1 MFMHDVIIIGK
12 GPAGL
17 SAAIF
22 TARAQLKTLVI
33 GKTGKSQLIYAKNVE
48 NYFGFPEGINGKK
61 LLELGAKQ
69 AKKWGAE
76 IIEDEVVDIKKDKT
90 FTVKTSNKEY
100 EAKAII
106 IATGIPIQWAGI
118 KGEKE
123 LLGKGV
129 HTCPSCD
136 GPMYKGKKLAVIGS
150 GDYAAEDALELTN
163 YTKDITII
171 SHAPKFT
178 FNKKIEGQLK
188 KNKIKLKIARV
199 KEFVADK
206 FLKKITFEDGE
217 EAFDGA
223 YLACGTAGTTT
234 FASKLGIETKEGLIK
249 TDENGMTNIPGVF
262 AAGNCMGKC
271 RQIAKNTGDGCNAGV
286 NAVKFLKAKDIFFDY
301 AKENEN

>member
-1 MFMHDVIIIGK
+1 MKYDVIIIGK

-33 GKTGKSQLIYAKNVE
+33 GRTEKSQLIYAHDIY
-48 NYFGFPEGINGKK
+48 NYFGFPEGIKGKK

-76 IIEDEVVDIKKDKT
+76 IIEDEVVDIKKGFK
-90 FTVKTSNKEY
+90 VKTSDKEH

-129 HTCPSCD
+129 HTCPNCD
-136 GPMYKGKKLAVIGS
+136 GPMYKGKKLAVIGN

-163 YTKDITII
+163 YTKDVTII
-171 SHAPKFT
+171 SHGPKFT
-178 FNKKIEGQLK
+178 FNKKFEQELK
-188 KNKIKLKIARV
+188 KNKIKLKNARV
-199 KEFVADK
+199 KEFIADK
-206 FLKKITFEDGE
+206 FLKKITFEDGSE

-223 YLACGTAGTTT
+223 YLACGTAGATT
-234 FASKLGIETKEGLIK
+234 FASKLGIELKEGLIK
-249 TDENGMTNIPGVF
+249 TDENGMTNVPGIF
-262 AAGNCMGKC
+262 AAGNCMGAC
-271 RQIAKNTGDGCNAGV
+271 RQIAKNVGDGCNAGV
-286 NAVKFLKAKDIFFDY
+286 STVKFLKAKDIFMDY
-301 AKENEN
+301 AK

>member
-1 MFMHDVIIIGK
+1 MKYDVIIIGQ

-33 GKTGKSQLIYAKNVE
+33 GKTEKSQLSYAPDIY
-48 NYFGFPEGINGKK
+48 NYFGFPDGINGKK
-61 LLELGAKQ
+61 LLENGVKQ

-76 IIEDEVVDIKKDKT
+76 IIEDEAVDIKKG
-90 FTVKTSNKEY
+90 FTVKTADGKY
-100 EAKAII
+100 ETKAII

-136 GPMYKGKKLAVIGS
+136 GPMYKGKKVAVIGN

-163 YTKDITII
+163 YTKDVTII

-178 FNKKIEGQLK
+178 FNKKFEQELK
-188 KNKIKLKIARV
+188 KNKIKLKIAHV

-206 FLKKITFEDGE
+206 FLKKIIFEEGE

-223 YLACGTAGTTT
+223 YLACGTAGATT

-249 TDENGMTNIPGVF
+249 TDENGMTNVPGIF
-262 AAGNCMGKC
+262 AAGNCMVKC
-271 RQIAKNTGDGCNAGV
+271 RQIAKNVGDGCNAGIS
-286 NAVKFLKAKDIFFDY
+286 AVKFLKAKDVFMDY
-301 AKENEN
+301 AK

>member
-1 MFMHDVIIIGK
+1 VKYDVIIIGK

-33 GKTGKSQLIYAKNVE
+33 GRTEKSQLIYAHDIY

-76 IIEDEVVDIKKDKT
+76 IIEDEVVDIKKG
-90 FTVKTSNKEY
+90 FTVKTSDGKY
-100 EAKAII
+100 EAKAVI

-123 LLGKGV
+123 LIGKGV

-136 GPMYKGKKLAVIGS
+136 GPMYKGKKLAVIGN

-163 YTKDITII
+163 YTKNVTII
-171 SHAPKFT
+171 SHSPKFT
-178 FNKKIEGQLK
+178 FNKKYEKELK
-188 KNKIKLKIARV
+188 KNKIKLKIAHV
-199 KEFVADK
+199 KEFIADK

-223 YLACGTAGTTT
+223 YLACGTAGATT
-234 FASKLGIETKEGLIK
+234 FASKLGIEIKEGLIK
-249 TDENGMTNIPGVF
+249 TDENGMTSTPGVF
-262 AAGNCMGKC
+262 AAGNCMAKC
-271 RQIAKNTGDGCNAGV
+271 RQIAKNAGDGCNAGIS
-286 NAVKFLKAKDIFFDY
+286 AVKFLKAKDVFMDY
-301 AKENEN
+301 AK